1 MDDEAASPATL
12 HEISDTQRPPPRPV
26 GAYDHRLRHRSKAYP
41 VTVKCE
47 TEEQRAMLHEWLHT
61 LGYSVEQ

>member
-1 MDDEAASPATL
+1 MIDDAELTV
-12 HEISDTQRPPPRPV
+12 HESADTQRPPPMPRGP
-26 GAYDHRLRHRSKAYP
+26 YDHRARHRLKSYP